1 MTERI
6 RRPPRRRDG
15 PGGLTAEIVE
25 HLLHGGCLFAEFNLD
40 TTEARAMWIEQG
52 PDLLPPFILR
62 HPGCRPWAWWLLA
75 VREHG
80 PRKQLRDGPRALAE
94 PTWFGISPRWTA
106 PPPCDMHET
115 QLDYLQRNGLLTEDE
130 QRLLT
135 ATDGPGWPME

>member
-1 MTERI
+1 MTERT

-15 PGGLTAEIVE
+15 PNGLTSEIIE
-25 HLLHGGCLFAEFNLD
+25 HLLHGGCLFAEFVLD
-40 TTEARAMWIEQG
+40 EREAVALWLEHSD
-52 PDLLPPFILR
+52 DLLPPFVLR
-62 HPGCRPWAWWLLA
+62 HPGERPWAWWLLA

-80 PRKQLRDGPRALAE
+80 PRRQLKSGPRALAE
-94 PTWFGISPRWTA
+94 PTWFGISPTWSA

-115 QLDYLQRNGLLTEDE
+115 QQSYLQRHGLLTEDE